1 MAPTN
6 YSKQVLA
13 QLRTD
18 RELFMSYCTF
28 IATGLYFLFC
38 SILQFCPRLYII
50 LVTLA

>member
-28 IATGLYFLFC
+28 TVTRLPFLFGSFLQI
-38 SILQFCPRLYII
+38 SILSTSSWLH
-50 LVTLA
+50 